1 MTLFRKREEIKE
13 TLREEYEADLEL
25 QLKRQASAH
34 SMHLADELVAKEADI
49 TAHYTARINAE
60 ISALT
65 EQYQNQIDRG
75 NSLSFSLTI
84 VS

>member
-1 MTLFRKREEIKE
+1 M
-13 TLREEYEADLEL
+13 AL
-25 QLKRQASAH
+25 QLKRQAQAH

-60 ISALT
+60 ITALT

-75 NSLSFSLTI
+75 RLKVYVFLLKCYRTKRNQ
-84 VS
+84 